1 MAKERSVEGS
11 KPRHRT
17 MRHTGL
23 AVACAFAAIM
33 TTAASAQTTAPAS
46 LPTTTPTTLPA
57 ADQTT
62 PKGALRMLFTA
73 TDAGDAAAI
82 RSVLYTST
90 PLEEKMAGTMADMSS
105 AMATLQKAMRTTF
118 GEEQTRTQ
126 VGDPAAAARIRD
138 ELLAKQTENIDGDH
152 AVVKLEGMG
161 NFKPVELKNDA
172 GKWKVLIGKS
182 LEKADPSM
190 VEKQLDATGI
200 QVKVIREVAADVSAG
215 KFKNV
220 ADVKQAMDAKVRQ
233 ALMQYVQDQSKAA
246 TQPSTAPATQPK

>member
-1 MAKERSVEGS
+1 MTIERVIEGAGPLKRS
-11 KPRHRT
+11 LRRS
-17 MRHTGL
+17 GFV
-23 AVACAFAAIM
+23 VACAFAGWIA
-33 TTAASAQTTAPAS
+33 TAGFAQTTAPTS
-46 LPTTTPTTLPA
+46 QPTTAPSTLPA

-82 RSVLYTST
+82 RSVLYTAS
-90 PLEEKMAGTMADMSS
+90 PLEEKMAATMAEMSS
-105 AMATLQKAMRTTF
+105 AMAVLQTAMRTSF
-118 GEEQTRTQ
+118 GEDQTRAQ
-126 VGDPAAAARIRD
+126 IGDPAAAARMRD
-138 ELLAKQTENIDGDH
+138 ELLAKQTEQINGDH
-152 AVVKLEGMG
+152 AVIKLEGMG

-220 ADVKQAMDAKVRQ
+220 GDVKQAMDAKVRQ

-246 TQPSTAPATQPK
+246 TQPSTAPTTQPK